1 MQQQSLSK
9 TLALSGAVAAVVLAA
24 TMVGIHVPTFR
35 LSFNLGEAAI
45 YTAAL
50 LWGPRIAGPAGGI
63 GAAIADVLSGSAVW
77 APITFVVKTLEG
89 YLAGRLAE
97 RATSSQRRPGWSV
110 LVPAAAVMVVSYS
123 LAAWLLYGKAAVLVE
138 FPGDLLQVSLGGAIA
153 LTVARLA
160 QPGGRAR

>member
-1 MQQQSLSK
+1 MQQQPVSK

-50 LWGPRIAGPAGGI
+50 LWGPRIAGPAAGV
-63 GAAIADVLSGSAVW
+63 GAAIADLLSGSAIW
-77 APITFVVKTLEG
+77 APITFGVKSLEG
-89 YLAGRLAE
+89 YLVGRLAE
-97 RATSSQRRPGWSV
+97 QSHSLQRRPDWRT
-110 LVPAAAVMVVSYS
+110 LAPAAAVMVVAYS
-123 LAAWLLYGKAAVLVE
+123 VAAWLLYGKAAVLVE
-138 FPGDLLQVSLGGAIA
+138 LPGDVLQVSVGGTVA

-160 QPGGRAR
+160 RSGGQAR

>member
-24 TMVGIHVPTFR
+24 TMVGIHVPAFR

-50 LWGPRIAGPAGGI
+50 LWGRKIAGPAGGI
-63 GAAIADVLSGSAVW
+63 GAAIADLLSGSAVW
-77 APITFVVKTLEG
+77 APITFVVKSLEG
-89 YLAGRLAE
+89 YLAGSLAE
-97 RATSSQRRPGWSV
+97 RAIASQRRPGWTS
-110 LVPAAAVMVVSYS
+110 LAPAAAVMVVSYS
-123 LAAWLLYGKAAVLVE
+123 LAAWLLYGKAAVFVE

-160 QPGGRAR
+160 QPGGTAR